1 MDLEN
6 MKCNSKDKIFHNKC
20 KFCGKDLKPIGLDYL
35 YANIPLSSIEYE
47 RCDCEESKAY
57 WNEIDLKEQIQKKR
71 KHFEQMIRQ
80 FYIQN
85 YSSKRIQDYQF
96 KNLIITENNKK
107 EVEIAKDFTEKCINK
122 NQKNGLIITGKSGVG
137 KTHLATAILN
147 KLTEKDMLV
156 LMGRLILL
164 LDVIRD
170 TFKDFSSKEKDIIEL
185 YSKVDVLIIDDLGTE
200 RISSWALEKLYT
212 IIENRNENKLPIIVT
227 TRFNK
232 ESLLDRFYQSEDEE
246 LSEAV
251 IQKLYQF
258 CYGIELKKY
267 DQNEKEKVSISNQTK
282 Y

>member
-20 KFCGKDLKPIGLDYL
+20 EFCGKDLKPIGLDYL
-35 YANIPLSSIEYE
+35 YANMPLSSIEYE
-47 RCDCEESKAY
+47 RCDCKQSKYY
-57 WNEIDLKEQIQKKR
+57 WDEIDLKEEKQKKR
-71 KHFEQMIRQ
+71 KQFEQMIRQ

-85 YSSKRIQDYQF
+85 YLSKQIQDYQF
-96 KNLIITENNKK
+96 ENFIITKTNKK

-164 LDVIRD
+164 LDVIKD

-185 YSKVDVLIIDDLGTE
+185 YSKVDMLIIDDLGTE

-232 ESLLDRFYQSEDEE
+232 ESLLDRFCQSEDEE
-246 LSEAV
+246 LSEAA

-267 DQNEKEKVSISNQTK
+267 DQNEKEKVSISDQTK